1 LRKCADFTRWNQ
13 ARLIRAPQIYMERQI
28 LKLAP
33 FMSLSSAESRELI
46 RLISGA
52 NRRLELVMEAHL
64 KPNGMAIEQYRVLE
78 ALERRDGQSMG
89 DLAAQVFVDS
99 PTLTKIIDRMVA
111 AAEVY
116 RAPDPHDRRRVLI
129 FRASA
134 GIDSYKRLNSL
145 LEMTRS
151 DIIGNLE
158 QDEAKELRTLLIRL
172 LDSQ

>member
-1 LRKCADFTRWNQ
+1 MRRDR
-13 ARLIRAPQIYMERQI
+13 ARLIRALQIYMEKRM

-33 FMSLSSAESRELI
+33 FMSPRSAESTDLM
-46 RLISGA
+46 RLIAGV
-52 NRRLELVMEAHL
+52 NRRLEQAMEAQL

-78 ALERRDGQSMG
+78 ALERRDGQPMG

-116 RAPDPHDRRRVLI
+116 RAPDPGDRRRVLI
-129 FRASA
+129 FRASK
-134 GIDSYKRLNSL
+134 GIDSYKRLSRL

-158 QDEAKELRTLLIRL
+158 QDEAKELRSLLTRL
-172 LDSQ
+172 MDRQ